1 MLASCS
7 MYVLSRAGSLPPPTC
22 SLHSCACR
30 YLLSTTAN
38 TTQRRRAIIMRLSGS
53 SSESCRCS
61 HHAAAA
67 PPPLRRA
74 SLHLRAPPSTLTV
87 EYKRRR
93 NFSDFVRS
101 SLLLPTLLLSS
112 IVHANMHATTRRD
125 KASLC
130 SSLFA
135 SSRTVCRLLCQLK
148 SLNAMQPTNGLSPK
162 KEEEEKKG
170 TREKPVR
177 STPAVVKQRGKNL
190 RTKKRPA
197 RYLDRNYVF
206 FFFLSLGT
214 ELMMCFTKTGFV
226 CIECRHTYVKL
237 GSEA

>member
-1 MLASCS
+1 MYLVGLA
-7 MYVLSRAGSLPPPTC
+7 LSRHQHALCTHVPAATCCQPQQTRHSGGAPSSCGFPAVAVSLAGAPITPPP
-22 SLHSCACR
+22 
-30 YLLSTTAN
+30 
-38 TTQRRRAIIMRLSGS
+38 
-53 SSESCRCS
+53 
-61 HHAAAA
+61 
-67 PPPLRRA
+67 PPMRRA

-135 SSRTVCRLLCQLK
+135 SSRTVRCLLCQLK

-170 TREKPVR
+170 DEGKTRSFDPSSSETTRKKVENKEK
-177 STPAVVKQRGKNL
+177 T
-190 RTKKRPA
+190 
-197 RYLDRNYVF
+197 
-206 FFFLSLGT
+206 
-214 ELMMCFTKTGFV
+214 C
-226 CIECRHTYVKL
+226 
-237 GSEA
+237 